1 MMETDRKP
9 FHLGLIVGRFQ
20 TLHTGH
26 EDMICKAIALCDRV
40 GLFVGSSQESGTFK
54 NPFSYELR
62 REMLAD
68 VFGDRVSI
76 YPLPDIGVGNNAKW
90 GDYVLGQ
97 VEARFGGLP
106 DLVVSGKEAR
116 RLDWFDSI
124 AGNGIS
130 ELYVP
135 KCIEMSA
142 SQMRQFFMEDD
153 YEQWK
158 SYTNPRLW
166 PRYRQLREIALAAQG
181 NLETKSI

>member
-1 MMETDRKP
+1 MMENKP
-9 FHLGLIVGRFQ
+9 FRLGLVVGRFQ

-26 EDMICKAIALCDRV
+26 EDMIRKAIALCDRV

-62 REMLAD
+62 REMLTD
-68 VFGDRVSI
+68 VFGSNVCV

-97 VEARFGGLP
+97 VTERFGRLP
-106 DLVVSGKEAR
+106 DLVVSGKEER

-135 KCIEMSA
+135 KSIEMSA
-142 SQMRQFFMEDD
+142 SQMRQFFAEDD
-153 YEQWK
+153 FE
-158 SYTNPRLW
+158 
-166 PRYRQLREIALAAQG
+166 
-181 NLETKSI
+181 

>member
-1 MMETDRKP
+1 MMENKP
-9 FHLGLIVGRFQ
+9 FRLGLVVGRFQ

-26 EDMICKAIALCDRV
+26 EDMIRKAIALCDRV

-62 REMLAD
+62 REMLND
-68 VFGDRVSI
+68 VFGSNVCV

-97 VEARFGGLP
+97 VAERFGRLP
-106 DLVVSGKEAR
+106 DLVVSGKEER

-135 KCIEMSA
+135 KSIEMSA
-142 SQMRQFFMEDD
+142 SQMRQFFAEDD
-153 YEQWK
+153 FEKWK
-158 SYTNPRLW
+158 SYTNPKLW
-166 PRYRQLREIALAAQG
+166 PRYRQLRQIALASQG

>member
-1 MMETDRKP
+1 MMEDKP
-9 FHLGLIVGRFQ
+9 FRLGLVVGRFQ

-26 EDMICKAIALCDRV
+26 EDMIHKAIALCDRV

-76 YPLPDIGVGNNAKW
+76 YPLPDIGVGNNARW

-97 VEARFGGLP
+97 VEARFGRLP
-106 DLVVSGKEAR
+106 DLVVSGKEER

-135 KCIEMSA
+135 KSTQMSA
-142 SQMRQFFMEDD
+142 SQMRQFFADD
-153 YEQWK
+153 DFEQWK
-158 SYTNPRLW
+158 AYTNPRLW
-166 PRYRQLREIALAAQG
+166 PRYKQLREIALAAQG

>member
-1 MMETDRKP
+1 MMENKP
-9 FHLGLIVGRFQ
+9 FRLGLVVGRFQ

-26 EDMICKAIALCDRV
+26 EDMIRKAIALCDRV
-40 GLFVGSSQESGTFK
+40 GLFVGSAQESGTFK

-68 VFGDRVSI
+68 VFGDSVSI

-90 GDYVLGQ
+90 GDYVLEQ
-97 VEARFGGLP
+97 VERRFGGLP
-106 DLVVSGKEAR
+106 DLVVSGKEER

-135 KCIEMSA
+135 KTTQMSA

-153 YEQWK
+153 YAQWK

-166 PRYRQLREIALAAQG
+166 PRYGQLREIALAAQG
-181 NLETKSI
+181 NLETKSM